1 MALDFPIFVS
11 LEGNTCVLVG
21 GGEYSADAA
30 ELLLSFGAKITVI
43 APELC
48 PRLRALDEA
57 GQIRHIP
64 RKFFRGDTANCYLC
78 VAASGDRNTNIAV
91 SVECKARHVL
101 VNVEEPAEYGTMTL
115 PKVVKAPGLVGG
127 FTAKDTDALNN
138 LCAAM
143 QKKIPDVWEQ
153 SETRARRL
161 HSDE

>member
-1 MALDFPIFVS
+1 MSLDFPIFVS
-11 LEGNTCVLVG
+11 LENNTCTLVG

-78 VAASGDRNTNIAV
+78 VAASGDKNTNIAV
-91 SVECKARHVL
+91 AVECKARHVL

-115 PKVVKAPGLVGG
+115 PKIVRADGLVGG
-127 FTAKDTDALNN
+127 FTAQESAALKNFCTA
-138 LCAAM
+138 L
-143 QKKIPDVWEQ
+143 QKKLPDVWEQ
-153 SETRARRL
+153 SETRAKRL
-161 HSDE
+161 QND

>member
-11 LEGNTCVLVG
+11 LKDNTCVLVG

-57 GQIRHIP
+57 GRIRHIP

-78 VAASGDRNTNIAV
+78 VAASGDRNTNIDVA
-91 SVECKARHVL
+91 VECKARHVL
-101 VNVEEPAEYGTMTL
+101 VNVEEPAEYGTMML
-115 PKVVKAPGLVGG
+115 PKIVRADGLVGG
-127 FTAKDTDALNN
+127 FAAQDAAALDNVCTAL
-138 LCAAM
+138 
-143 QKKIPDVWEQ
+143 QKKLPDVWEQ
-153 SETRARRL
+153 SETRAKRL
-161 HSDE
+161 KND

>member
-1 MALDFPIFVS
+1 MSLDFPIFVS
-11 LEGNTCVLVG
+11 LENNTCTLVG

-57 GQIRHIP
+57 GKIRHIP

-78 VAASGDRNTNIAV
+78 VVASGDKNTNIAV
-91 SVECKARHVL
+91 AVECKARHVL

-115 PKVVKAPGLVGG
+115 PKIVRADGLVGG
-127 FTAKDTDALNN
+127 FAAQESAALDNFCTAL
-138 LCAAM
+138 
-143 QKKIPDVWEQ
+143 QKKLPDVWEQ
-153 SETRARRL
+153 SETRAKRL
-161 HSDE
+161 QNV

>member
-1 MALDFPIFVS
+1 MALNFPIFVS
-11 LEGNTCVLVG
+11 LENNTCVLIG

-78 VAASGDRNTNIAV
+78 VAASGDKNTNIAV
-91 SVECKARHVL
+91 AVECKARHVL

-115 PKVVKAPGLVGG
+115 PKVIQADGLVGG
-127 FTAKDTDALNN
+127 FASPDSDALET

-143 QKKIPDVWEQ
+143 QKKLPDVWEQ
-153 SETRARRL
+153 SETRAKRL
-161 HSDE
+161 KNQ